1 MVLDPVCSVEY
12 PTMASKIGILPMMA
26 SKIRGTLDI
35 STVLI
40 MCRICHQ
47 TLINLPKMKVWY
59 VLGVLKL
66 YN

>member
-1 MVLDPVCSVEY
+1 
-12 PTMASKIGILPMMA
+12 MMA
-26 SKIRGTLDI
+26 SKIRGSLDI
-35 STVLI
+35 SIVLI